1 MVKFSLN
8 RSEIFF
14 LIVLLAFFF
23 LGGYF
28 RLNELSITTDST
40 RYVIWGTSISNGKGF
55 VDFTTPIP
63 STYVPNAPLYALILA
78 PLMFFFPMSI
88 LASKILSLVGG
99 AIALILL
106 FFWLRSH
113 FSSFVSMLGTVALAV
128 YPMFFVFATEA
139 LSEIFFIVLTLFI
152 LIRFDRYLEGE
163 NENQHSSILLVSLG
177 IVYLLREIGIAIL
190 CASFIT
196 LLFFRHYRIFWKILF
211 ISSTLIFIWT
221 MRNFLMADPGVDVAG
236 SSKLQ
241 HFIGSYVSMPGN
253 ALIQEYVSRLFLNAK
268 GYFIEI
274 SGLLLYPFPHFLIVD
289 SSNTFSVI
297 SHSVSISKYFVFL
310 GFLLIFLHGIS
321 LDISMSR
328 AGLLRTLYTLFYIL
342 ILLFY
347 PVYDVRFFLPLLP
360 LLLFF
365 SLRSLQWIVRELEFS
380 KTLFTRFGFMAIG
393 ILLVFPNLLANYEVI
408 STNVSYKRD
417 PIGFYHS
424 KKNVG
429 NKSDFFI
436 QPWNLMGEWIS
447 RNLPEGVIVASP
459 SKDISIFA
467 DGGKVLELSRA
478 APTSQF
484 DMMLRDFSVG
494 YLITKQLWEDY
505 DTYEFQM
512 SESKR
517 FFFRQIMSLSGLKL
531 YEVGSVLGSS
541 NKDEIFVEKKK
552 DTESSSG
559 LLRTGRE
566 ALLNL
571 NYYEAVGAFS
581 YAQQLDPLQ
590 PEITYQLL
598 IGYTLIGDR
607 INAQR
612 AFERL
617 YTLPKADPYILLA
630 PLFLKAMEQLR
641 YASETENQ
649 FERSALVLAAAR
661 MYGDLGYHKLAYR
674 VVSNLTRIDP
684 NNFDAHLW
692 ASYYGKTSGD
702 TSRSYDHLNKL
713 KEIDSTAEIL
723 IPLMR
728 IREDEAKLKQSQ
740 APNELASIHFSLA
753 KEFSNLELFESAI
766 DELDR
771 ASFLNPSNLEI
782 RDFLYEVLQRKKSA
796 LLRK

>member
-1 MVKFSLN
+1 MFKLSLN
-8 RSEIFF
+8 RSEIYFLIILSAFF
-14 LIVLLAFFF
+14 LLA
-23 LGGYF
+23 GYF

-40 RYVIWGTSISNGKGF
+40 RYIIWGTSISNGKGF
-55 VDFTTPIP
+55 MDLTTPIP
-63 STYVPNAPLYALILA
+63 STYVPNAPLYALILT

-88 LASKILSLVGG
+88 LASKILSLVAG
-99 AIALILL
+99 AMALILF

-113 FSSFVSMLGTVALAV
+113 FSSLASMLGTVVLAV
-128 YPMFFVFATEA
+128 YPMFFVLATEV
-139 LSEIFFIVLTLFI
+139 LSEIFFVAFTLAI
-152 LIRFDRYLEGE
+152 LMTFDQYLEGKDE
-163 NENQHSSILLVSLG
+163 KKYQWLLLISLG
-177 IVYLLREIGIAIL
+177 IVSLLREIGIAL
-190 CASFIT
+190 LGASFIT
-196 LLFFRHYRIFWKILF
+196 LLFFKSYRMFWKTLLV
-211 ISSTLIFIWT
+211 SSMLLLIWT
-221 MRNFLMADPGVDVAG
+221 ARNFMMADTAVDIAG
-236 SSKLQ
+236 ASKLQ

-268 GYFIEI
+268 GYFVEI

-289 SSNTFSVI
+289 PSNVFSVI
-297 SHSVSISKYFVFL
+297 STSVSISRHFVFF
-310 GFLLIFLHGIS
+310 GFLFICLHGIS
-321 LDISMSR
+321 LDISISR
-328 AGLLRTLYTLFYIL
+328 AGLLRTLYALFYIL

-365 SLRSLQWIVRELEFS
+365 SLRSLQWIVNELEFS
-380 KTLFTRFGFMAIG
+380 KTLFTRFGFISIG
-393 ILLVFPNLLANYEVI
+393 VLLVFPNLLANYEVI
-408 STNVSYKRD
+408 STNLTYKRD
-417 PIGFYHS
+417 PLGSLHS
-424 KKNVG
+424 KEEANR
-429 NKSDFFI
+429 NDYFN

-447 RNLPEGVIVASP
+447 QNLPEDVIVASP

-467 DGGKVLELSRA
+467 DGRKILELSRA
-478 APTSQF
+478 SPTSQF
-484 DMMLRDFSVG
+484 DIMLRDNSVG
-494 YLITKQLWEDY
+494 YLITKQLWDDY

-617 YTLPKADPYILLA
+617 YTLPKADPYILLS

-641 YASETENQ
+641 YASETKDR
-649 FERSALVLAAAR
+649 FERSILALTAAR
-661 MYGDLGYHKLAYR
+661 TYGDLGYHKLAYR
-674 VVSNLTRIDP
+674 VIENLTKLDP
-684 NNFDAHLW
+684 EIFDAHLW
-692 ASYYGKTSGD
+692 ASYYAKMTGD

-713 KEIDSTAEIL
+713 KEIDGSAEIL

-728 IREDEAKLKQSQ
+728 IREDEAKLRQSQ
-740 APNELASIHFSLA
+740 VPSELASIHFSLA
-753 KEFSNLELFESAI
+753 KEYSNLELFESAI

-771 ASFLNPSNLEI
+771 ALFLNPGNMEI
-782 RDFLYEVLQRKKSA
+782 RNFRDEIRERKKSY